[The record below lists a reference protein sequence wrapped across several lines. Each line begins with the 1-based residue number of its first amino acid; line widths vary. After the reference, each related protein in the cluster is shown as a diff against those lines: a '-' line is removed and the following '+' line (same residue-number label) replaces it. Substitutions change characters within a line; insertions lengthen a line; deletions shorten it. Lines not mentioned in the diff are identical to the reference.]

1 MLNVMIVDDEEMIRR
16 GLRHLIDWEAFG
28 CIIVA
33 EAENGVEALEMA
45 IGLKP
50 HIMIIDVR
58 MPLLNGLE
66 LIDWLRI
73 DLPETKFVI
82 LSGYGEFEYAKEAID
97 KGVYAYLLKPVN
109 QSMLEEMLSKVSQ
122 ELKAAR
128 QRDEEENE
136 WRAQFELSIHVVK
149 EKLITFFMY
158 GISETIF
165 VENYCNMLGLHF
177 KHTYFMVAVGIIECE
192 SAAEQAMLQAEA
204 YVHDNFTELQA
215 FHYEHRRLIIIWNTS
230 KESTSFG
237 EKESAF
243 ISNVVK
249 LQQALYQSTGIS
261 FRFGMGSQ
269 HDGLANINLSYREAV
284 QALHSLTVEQ
294 RQHTKVAIF
303 SHLLQDGLNDLMYF
317 LEYEKKIIQ
326 HLEQCDMTSLFAQ
339 IDSLFE
345 WRANLIKADPEE
357 SLEIQKHFCMK
368 LLMNAN
374 QWMIELGAD
383 VKQLLKDEIHYR
395 LEMLRTT
402 NLSELCLKI
411 KEVFAHTV
419 RSVQSLQ
426 QHNSSNIVE
435 VKAYIRDNY
444 MNDIRLTSVAEQFY
458 MNPTYFSEFFKK
470 ETGRN
475 YLEFLTHTRIE
486 AAKKILIKHI
496 ELKTYLVAE
505 RVGYQDS
512 RYFSQVFRKYTGL
525 TPTDFRKIY
534 SREQSIE

>member
-16 GLRHLIDWEAFG
+16 GLRYLIDWESFG

-45 IGLKP
+45 NGLKP
-50 HIMIIDVR
+50 HIMIVDVR

-66 LIDWLRI
+66 LIDRLRI

-82 LSGYGEFEYAKEAID
+82 LSGYDEFEYAKEAID

-122 ELKAAR
+122 ELKAAQ
-128 QRDEEENE
+128 QRDKEQNE
-136 WRAQFELSIHVVK
+136 WRTQFEMSIHVVK
-149 EKLITFFMY
+149 EKLVTFFMY
-158 GISETIF
+158 GLSETVL

-177 KHTYFMVAVGIIECE
+177 KHTCFMVAVGIIESE

-204 YVHDNFTELQA
+204 YVHHNFTELQA
-215 FHYEHRRLIIIWNTS
+215 FHYEHRRLIVIWNTS
-230 KESTSFG
+230 KENNSLE
-237 EKESAF
+237 EKENVF
-243 ISNVVK
+243 ISSLNK
-249 LQQALYQSTGIS
+249 LEQALYRSTGLS
-261 FRFGMGSQ
+261 FRFGMGSP

-284 QALHSLTVEQ
+284 QALHSLTAEQ
-294 RQHTKVAIF
+294 RQHTKIAVF
-303 SHLLQDGLNDLMYF
+303 SHLIQEGINDLMYF
-317 LEYEKKIIQ
+317 LEYEKKMM
-326 HLEQCDMTSLFAQ
+326 HYLEQCDMTSLFAQ

-345 WRANLIKADPEE
+345 WRANLIKADSEE
-357 SLEIQKHFCMK
+357 RLEIEKHFCMK

-374 QWMIELGAD
+374 QWMIDLGAD
-383 VKQLLKDEIHYR
+383 VKQLWKDEINYR
-395 LEMLRTT
+395 LEMIRTT
-402 NLSELCLKI
+402 NLSELSMKM

-419 RSVQSLQ
+419 RNVQSLQ
-426 QHNSSNIVE
+426 QHNTSNIVE

-444 MNDIRLTSVAEQFY
+444 MNDIRLTTVAEQFY